1 MTRARP
7 RLIAG
12 NWKMHM
18 VRAEAAGLVTAILD
32 GLGGLPPAGAGAG
45 APAGTEVAVF
55 PPFTALA
62 EVAPL
67 LAGRLSLGAQN
78 VHWAQTGAFTGEVSP
93 DMLLDLGCKYALAG
107 HSERRHVFGESDA
120 MVARRFAGAA
130 RAGLVPVLCVGET
143 LGQREAGATQAV
155 VAAQLEEALAALETP
170 AEFVVAYEPVWAIG
184 TGRAAGPEDAEAMCA
199 FIRSVLAGH
208 SSDQAVATRI
218 LYGGSVK
225 SDNAGAFF
233 RQPDID
239 GALVGGAS
247 LAAGD
252 FLAIVRAQ

>member
-1 MTRARP
+1 MMHTRR

-18 VRAEAAGLVTAILD
+18 VRAEADGLVRAILD
-32 GLGGLPPAGAGAG
+32 GLGGPPPARAL
-45 APAGTEVAVF
+45 AGTEVAVF

-62 EVAPL
+62 AVAPL
-67 LAGRLSLGAQN
+67 LAGRVSLGAQN

-93 DMLLDLGCKYALAG
+93 GMLLDLCCKYALTG

-130 RAGLVPVLCVGET
+130 GAGLVPVLCVGET
-143 LGQREAGATQAV
+143 LGQREAGQTQAV
-155 VAAQLEEALAALETP
+155 VAEQLTHALDALDALEAQ

-184 TGRAAGPEDAEAMCA
+184 TGKAAGPEDAEAVCA
-199 FIRSVLAGH
+199 FIRAVLAGH
-208 SSDQAVATRI
+208 SSGQAAATRI

-225 SDNAGAFF
+225 PDNAGAFF
-233 RQPDID
+233 RQPNID

-247 LAAGD
+247 LGAGD